1 MAGSTSEPG
10 SLARDVYRVV
20 GEDRRLSPL
29 ARGARWVGTLVAGV
43 IDVGDA
49 PALSDIVI
57 RRVADDGEARRIQ
70 ESSVVEFEK
79 TMRAVASDLEKLP
92 PEAFAEAWLRA

>member
-1 MAGSTSEPG
+1 MTGSASESG
-10 SLARDVYRVV
+10 ALARDVYRVV
-20 GEDRRLSPL
+20 GENRRLGPV
-29 ARGARWVGTLVAGV
+29 ARGARWVGTLVAGL

-57 RRVADDGEARRIQ
+57 RRVADDGEARHIR

-79 TMRAVASDLEKLP
+79 TMRAVATDLEKLP
-92 PEAFAEAWLRA
+92 PEAFAEAWLRT